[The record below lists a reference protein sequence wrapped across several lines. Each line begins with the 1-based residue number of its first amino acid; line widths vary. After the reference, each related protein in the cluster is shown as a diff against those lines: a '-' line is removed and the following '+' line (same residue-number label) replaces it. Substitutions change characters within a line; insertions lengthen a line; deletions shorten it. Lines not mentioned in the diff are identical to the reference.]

1 MFMNEK
7 TWDFVRQHASDDVRK
22 LALQGGK
29 DTEVD
34 LTAALQQIAGWQTA
48 RRKIPTWAATE
59 GIVYPPHLNM
69 EQCSSEQTARYKALL
84 AGEGEAFIDLTGGFG
99 VDFYWMSQ
107 GFHQRTY
114 VEQNEELC
122 AIAKENF
129 RTLKHDCTVCCCDT
143 ATYLTRTSPVS
154 VIFLDPARRN
164 EHGGRTYGIEDCTP
178 NVLEL
183 LPLLMEKADKVILK
197 LSPML
202 DWRKAVSD
210 LNSTSTAVPHHVS
223 EVHIVSVDNEC
234 KELLLVLL
242 HREKADNIH
251 LYCVNN
257 GKTFDFIPCLEK
269 KYSLPGNN
277 TFPAWE
283 SLTGLEE
290 ATYLYEPNASLMK
303 AGCFDALEGRFPVQQ
318 VAQNSH
324 LYLASEDISD
334 FPGRG
339 FRIDCVSSMN
349 KQELKTALADI
360 GQANIAVRNFPL
372 SADQLRKK
380 LKLKDGGSVYIFA
393 TTTSKGEHK
402 LFICRKIS

>member
-1 MFMNEK
+1 
-7 TWDFVRQHASDDVRK
+7 
-22 LALQGGK
+22 
-29 DTEVD
+29 
-34 LTAALQQIAGWQTA
+34 
-48 RRKIPTWAATE
+48 
-59 GIVYPPHLNM
+59 
-69 EQCSSEQTARYKALL
+69 
-84 AGEGEAFIDLTGGFG
+84 
-99 VDFYWMSQ
+99 
-107 GFHQRTY
+107 
-114 VEQNEELC
+114 
-122 AIAKENF
+122 
-129 RTLKHDCTVCCCDT
+129 
-143 ATYLTRTSPVS
+143 
-154 VIFLDPARRN
+154 
-164 EHGGRTYGIEDCTP
+164 
-178 NVLEL
+178 VLEL
-183 LPLLMEKADKVILK
+183 LPLLMEKADKAILK

-210 LNSTSTAVPHHVS
+210 LNSTSTAVPHQVS

-242 HREKADNIH
+242 HREKTDNIH

>member
-1 MFMNEK
+1 M
-7 TWDFVRQHASDDVRK
+7 
-22 LALQGGK
+22 
-29 DTEVD
+29 
-34 LTAALQQIAGWQTA
+34 
-48 RRKIPTWAATE
+48 
-59 GIVYPPHLNM
+59 
-69 EQCSSEQTARYKALL
+69 
-84 AGEGEAFIDLTGGFG
+84 
-99 VDFYWMSQ
+99 
-107 GFHQRTY
+107 
-114 VEQNEELC
+114 
-122 AIAKENF
+122 
-129 RTLKHDCTVCCCDT
+129 
-143 ATYLTRTSPVS
+143 
-154 VIFLDPARRN
+154 
-164 EHGGRTYGIEDCTP
+164 
-178 NVLEL
+178 
-183 LPLLMEKADKVILK
+183 
-197 LSPML
+197 
-202 DWRKAVSD
+202 
-210 LNSTSTAVPHHVS
+210 
-223 EVHIVSVDNEC
+223 
-234 KELLLVLL
+234 
-242 HREKADNIH
+242 
-251 LYCVNN
+251 
-257 GKTFDFIPCLEK
+257 
-269 KYSLPGNN
+269 
-277 TFPAWE
+277 FPAWE